1 MITYNDM
8 MEAQNALVADWG
20 EAGKK
25 VVLACWVNRHSMPM
39 KEFLTYCTC
48 CGGNWGGMLLTGIK
62 ALSKEVYDAIPDD
75 MGTRP
80 FVDICYTLMLM
91 GIDDSN

>member
-62 ALSKEVYDAIPDD
+62 ALSKEVALSNW
-75 MGTRP
+75 RP
-80 FVDICYTLMLM
+80 IQKILALLNC
-91 GIDDSN
+91 